1 MSDPKTPRCRACGSE
16 RINFVYR
23 TEMDDHQINEEHTL
37 MAATGYLADYLSE
50 MAAGN
55 NDSRNAANAVLLADL
70 LTRITIM
77 WGVREEMENEE
88 GEREDQAE
96 EARS

>member
-1 MSDPKTPRCRACGSE
+1 MSDPKTPLCRACGSE

-23 TEMDDHQINEEHTL
+23 TEMDDSQINEEHTL

-50 MAAGN
+50 LASG
-55 NDSRNAANAVLLADL
+55 NDSRNPANAALLADL
-70 LTRITIM
+70 LTRVTIM
-77 WGVREEMENEE
+77 WRVRADLENEE